1 MYVVDVSYHN
11 GSIDWKKAKASGVK
25 AAIIRCGYGRD
36 FTKYDDSKYH
46 VNMRG
51 ALSSGIKVGI
61 YLYSYARDLDSVRSE
76 AKHALRLA
84 EPYRDEIEL
93 PIFFD
98 TEEKGTESISKA
110 ACKCFCEIIEENG
123 YKAGVYA
130 SADWYRENL
139 GGDELSKYVEWV
151 AKWSEPEPKGF
162 SNMQLWQ
169 YSAYGS
175 IPGIGSGVDL
185 DKPYGEI
192 LDIIEGKK
200 PEPKGDVVEVEMPV
214 LRYGSVGPEVKTVQR
229 ILKELGYKGKNK
241 KVLTVDGIDKDN
253 TDYAI
258 KCMQEDVYPKC
269 GEADGVV
276 GTLTWNYLLKEA

>member
-1 MYVVDVSYHN
+1 MYVVDVSYHD
-11 GSIDWKKAKASGVK
+11 GSIDWKKANANGVK

-51 ALSSGIKVGI
+51 ALSAGIKVGI
-61 YLYSYARDLDSVRSE
+61 YLYSYARDLDAVRSE

-84 EPYRDEIEL
+84 EPYKDDIEL

-98 TEEKGTESISKA
+98 TEERGTESISKA

-123 YKAGVYA
+123 YKAGIYA

-200 PEPKGDVVEVEMPV
+200 PEPKGDVVMVEMPV
-214 LRYGSVGPEVKTVQR
+214 LRKGMKCNEVGTLQ
-229 ILKELGYKGKNK
+229 ILLKAKGYKGANG
-241 KVLTVDGIDKDN
+241 KVLAIDNNFGSN
-253 TDYAI
+253 TDYAV
-258 KCMQEDVYPKC
+258 KNYQEDYNL
-269 GEADGVV
+269 GADGVV
-276 GTLTWNYLLKEA
+276 GVTTWPSILKG